1 MNVSS
6 YFGSLTL
13 LSIILALPL
22 KFVRSVFCSGYDKLW
37 LTFLY
42 LKRMCVLQ
50 FGGTVLYICKSGV
63 ILIHVFK
70 LSTFLLNF
78 CFSYQLQAEADEQ
91 LPIIIIILPIS
102 HFTSV
107 TCCLI
112 CFEVVLLV
120 SYKLKLLC
128 FPEGV
133 TIFAFT
139 DHPPLSLIQ
148 ILSLMSACL

>member
-1 MNVSS
+1 MNPGMNVSS

-13 LSIILALPL
+13 LSVILALPL

-37 LTFLY
+37 LTFLIH

-50 FGGTVLYICKSGV
+50 FGGAMLYICKSGV
-63 ILIHVFK
+63 IFIHIFK

-78 CFSYQLQAEADEQ
+78 CFFYQLQAGADEQ

-112 CFEVVLLV
+112 CFEVLV
-120 SYKLKLLC
+120 S
-128 FPEGV
+128 
-133 TIFAFT
+133 
-139 DHPPLSLIQ
+139 
-148 ILSLMSACL
+148 